1 MAARATDRTIAILPV
16 KRFESAKARLGD
28 ELSGGTRR
36 ALTESMVTDVL
47 MALRRTAAVHEVLV
61 VTSEPAAE
69 AIGRGYGANVLHD
82 HREEGQSAAAL
93 IGIAH
98 ALEIGAT
105 RVLLVPGDCPA
116 LDPGELAA
124 LLERPQI
131 GRAVTI
137 VPDRHGT
144 GTNALLLSPPDV
156 IEPAFGPGSRER
168 HEQAARA
175 AGVPY
180 TVEEIPTLAL
190 DVDTAEDLAALREA
204 LAARR
209 GGAAHT
215 RGMLS
220 RLKGWGPPAAEP

>member
-1 MAARATDRTIAILPV
+1 MAPPPERTFAILPV
-16 KRFESAKARLGD
+16 KRFGSAKVRLGD

-36 ALTESMVTDVL
+36 ALTEAMVTDVL

-69 AIGRGYGANVLHD
+69 AIGRGYGASVLHD
-82 HREEGQSAAAL
+82 SAEAGQSAAAQ

-98 ALEIGAT
+98 ALEAGAK

-116 LDPGELAA
+116 LDPAELGL
-124 LLERPQI
+124 LLERPLER
-131 GRAVTI
+131 GLTI

-144 GTNALLLSPPDV
+144 GTNALLLTPPDV

-168 HEQAARA
+168 HEQAAAA
-175 AGVPY
+175 AGVPCS
-180 TVEEIPTLAL
+180 VEDVPTLGL
-190 DVDTAEDLAALREA
+190 DVDTADDLVALRQA
-204 LAARR
+204 LAERR

-220 RLKGWGPPAAEP
+220 RLAGWRPPAAGAE

>member
-1 MAARATDRTIAILPV
+1 MARANDHTIAILPV
-16 KRFESAKARLGD
+16 KRFVAAKARLGD

-36 ALTESMVTDVL
+36 ALTEAMVTDVL
-47 MALRRTAAVHEVLV
+47 MALRRTTAVDEVLI

-82 HREEGQSAAAL
+82 DLDAGQSAAAL
-93 IGIAH
+93 IGITH
-98 ALEIGAT
+98 ALEAGAT

-116 LDPGELAA
+116 LDPGELSE

-131 GRAVTI
+131 GRGVTI

-144 GTNALLLSPPDV
+144 GTNALLLTPPDV
-156 IEPAFGPGSRER
+156 IAPAFGPGSRER
-168 HEQAARA
+168 HEELAAT
-175 AGVPY
+175 AGVPC
-180 TVEEIPTLAL
+180 TIEEIPTLAL
-190 DVDTAEDLAALREA
+190 DVDTAEDLTALREA

-220 RLKGWGPPAAEP
+220 RLKGWGAPTSGP

>member
-1 MAARATDRTIAILPV
+1 MARTADLTIAILPV
-16 KRFESAKARLGD
+16 KRFVAAKARLGD

-36 ALTESMVTDVL
+36 ALTEAMVTDVL
-47 MALRRTAAVHEVLV
+47 MALRRTAAVDEVLL

-82 HREEGQSAAAL
+82 NVEAGQSAAVL

-98 ALEIGAT
+98 ALEAGAT

-116 LDPGELAA
+116 LDPVELTA

-131 GRAVTI
+131 GRGVTI

-144 GTNALLLSPPDV
+144 GTNALLLTPPDV

-168 HEQAARA
+168 HEELAAA
-175 AGVPY
+175 AGVPC
-180 TVEEIPTLAL
+180 TIDEIPTLAL
-190 DVDTAEDLAALREA
+190 DVDTAEDLAALRQA
-204 LAARR
+204 LADRR

-220 RLKGWGPPAAEP
+220 RLKGWGAPNDGS

>member
-1 MAARATDRTIAILPV
+1 MAAPGQRTVAILPV
-16 KRFESAKARLGD
+16 KRFATAKVRLGD

-36 ALTESMVTDVL
+36 ALTEAMVTDVL
-47 MALRRTAAVHEVLV
+47 MALRRTEAVHEVLV

-69 AIGRGYGANVLHD
+69 AIARGYGASVVHD
-82 HREEGQSAAAL
+82 DAEAGQSAAAT

-98 ALEIGAT
+98 ALEAGAA

-116 LDPGELAA
+116 LDPAELTA
-124 LLERPQI
+124 LLDRPPER
-131 GRAVTI
+131 GVAI

-144 GTNALLLSPPDV
+144 GTNALLLTPPDV

-168 HEQAARA
+168 HEAAAAA

-180 TVEEIPTLAL
+180 GLEDVPTLAL
-190 DVDTAEDLAALREA
+190 DVDTADDVEALRRA

-220 RLKGWGPPAAEP
+220 RLAGWRSPAGDDE

>member
-1 MAARATDRTIAILPV
+1 MPRATDHTIAILPV
-16 KRFESAKARLGD
+16 KRFVAAKARLGD

-36 ALTESMVTDVL
+36 ALTEAMVTDVL
-47 MALRRTAAVHEVLV
+47 MALRRTEAVHEVLV

-69 AIGRGYGANVLHD
+69 AIGRGYGAEVLHD
-82 HREEGQSAAAL
+82 NLDEGQSAAAL

-98 ALEIGAT
+98 ALESGAT

-116 LDPGELAA
+116 LDPVELGA
-124 LLERPQI
+124 LLERPRI
-131 GRAVTI
+131 GRGVVV

-144 GTNALLLSPPDV
+144 GTNALLLTPPDV
-156 IEPAFGPGSRER
+156 IEPSFGPGSRER
-168 HEQAARA
+168 HEELATA
-175 AGVPY
+175 AGVPC

-190 DVDTAEDLAALREA
+190 DVDTADDLAALREA

-220 RLKGWGPPAAEP
+220 RLKGWGATAGS

>member
-1 MAARATDRTIAILPV
+1 MARANDHTIAILPV
-16 KRFESAKARLGD
+16 KRFVAAKARLGD

-36 ALTESMVTDVL
+36 ALTVALDTDVL
-47 MALRRTAAVHEVLV
+47 LALGRTAAVDEVLI

-82 HREEGQSAAAL
+82 DLDEGQSAATL

-98 ALEIGAT
+98 ALEAGAT

-116 LDPGELAA
+116 LDPAELEA
-124 LLERPQI
+124 LLAIPQV
-131 GRAVTI
+131 GRSVTI

-144 GTNALLLSPPDV
+144 GTNALLLVPPDV

-168 HEQAARA
+168 HEETAAA
-175 AGVPY
+175 AGVPCN
-180 TVEEIPTLAL
+180 VEQVPTLAL
-190 DVDTAEDLAALREA
+190 DVDTADDLAALREA

-220 RLKGWGPPAAEP
+220 RLKGWGTPTAGS

>member
-1 MAARATDRTIAILPV
+1 MARSQEQTFAILPV
-16 KRFESAKARLGD
+16 KRFGSAKARLGD

-36 ALTESMVTDVL
+36 ALTEAMVTDVL
-47 MALRRTAAVHEVLV
+47 MALRRTEAVHEVLL

-82 HREEGQSAAAL
+82 DVEDGQSAATL

-98 ALEIGAT
+98 ALEAGAT

-116 LDPGELAA
+116 LDPAELTA
-124 LLERPQI
+124 LLDRPPLA
-131 GRAVTI
+131 RSVTI

-156 IEPAFGPGSRER
+156 MQPAFGPGSRER
-168 HEQAARA
+168 HEEAAAA
-175 AGVPY
+175 AGIPCS
-180 TVEEIPTLAL
+180 VEDVPTLAL
-190 DVDTAEDLAALREA
+190 DVDTADDLVALRQA
-204 LAARR
+204 LADRR

-220 RLKGWGPPAAEP
+220 RLAGWGRAQTRRT

>member
-1 MAARATDRTIAILPV
+1 MARANDHTIAILPV
-16 KRFESAKARLGD
+16 KRFVAAKARLGD

-36 ALTESMVTDVL
+36 ALTEAMVTDVL
-47 MALRRTAAVHEVLV
+47 MALRRTAAVDEVLI

-82 HREEGQSAAAL
+82 DLDDGQSAAAL
-93 IGIAH
+93 IGITH
-98 ALEIGAT
+98 ALEAGAT

-116 LDPGELAA
+116 LDPGELSE

-131 GRAVTI
+131 GRGVTI

-144 GTNALLLSPPDV
+144 GTNALLLTPPDV
-156 IEPAFGPGSRER
+156 IAPAFGPGSRER
-168 HEQAARA
+168 HEQLAAA
-175 AGVPY
+175 AGVPC

-190 DVDTAEDLAALREA
+190 DVDTAEDLTALREA

-220 RLKGWGPPAAEP
+220 RLKGWGAPTSGS

>member
-1 MAARATDRTIAILPV
+1 MARATDRTIAILPV
-16 KRFESAKARLGD
+16 KRFVAAKARLGD

-36 ALTESMVTDVL
+36 ALTEAMVTDVL
-47 MALRRTAAVHEVLV
+47 MALRRTQAVHEVLL

-82 HREEGQSAAAL
+82 SAEDGQSPAAM

-98 ALEIGAT
+98 ALEVGAT

-116 LDPGELAA
+116 LDPAELAG
-124 LLERPQI
+124 LLDRPTLA
-131 GRAVTI
+131 REVTI

-144 GTNALLLSPPDV
+144 GTNALLLTPPDV
-156 IEPAFGPGSRER
+156 IAPAFGPGSRER
-168 HEQAARA
+168 HEQLATA
-175 AGVPY
+175 AGVPW
-180 TVEEIPTLAL
+180 TVESIPTLAL
-190 DVDTAEDLAALREA
+190 DVDTAEDLAALRQA
-204 LAARR
+204 LADRR

-220 RLKGWGPPAAEP
+220 RLKGWGAPTADS